1 MTLGQLRREL
11 RHSADPERAAH
22 SARFFKTGPG
32 EYGEGDRFLG
42 VKAPELRRL
51 ARRFRGLPIPA
62 VRTLLKS
69 PIHEERLLALV
80 ILVLCFSGGDAGTR
94 GQIVKLYLKHT
105 RWVNSW
111 DLVDASA
118 HHILGAYL
126 VERDRGVLYE
136 LARSAS
142 LWERRIAIISTYFF
156 VKRNQFADTLRI
168 SEMLLGDKEDLIHK
182 ATGWMLR
189 EVGKRDRAAEEEFL
203 RQHYERLPRTA
214 LRYAIE
220 HFPEPARRRYLKG
233 EF

>member
-42 VKAPELRRL
+42 VKVPELRRL
-51 ARRFRGLPIPA
+51 VRRFRGLPIPA

-69 PIHEERLLALV
+69 PIHEERLLALL
-80 ILVLCFSGGDAGTR
+80 ILVLRFSGGDAGTR

-111 DLVDASA
+111 DLVDGSA
-118 HHILGAYL
+118 HRILGAYL
-126 VERDRGVLYE
+126 ADRDRAVLYE

-220 HFPEPARRRYLKG
+220 HFPESARRRYLKG

>member
-1 MTLGQLRREL
+1 MTLGQLRRQL
-11 RHSADPERAAH
+11 RHSADAERASH

-42 VKAPELRRL
+42 VKVPELRRL

-69 PIHEERLLALV
+69 PIHEQRLLALL
-80 ILVLCFSGGDAGTR
+80 ILVLRFSGGGAGTR
-94 GQIVKLYLKHT
+94 GQIVKLYLKQT

-118 HHILGAYL
+118 YHILGAYL
-126 VERDRGVLYE
+126 AERDRGVLYE

-142 LWERRIAIISTYFF
+142 LWERRIAITSTYFF
-156 VKRNQFADTLRI
+156 IKRNQFADTLRL
-168 SEMLLGDKEDLIHK
+168 SEMMLGDKEDLIHK

-203 RQHYERLPRTA
+203 KRHYERLPRTA